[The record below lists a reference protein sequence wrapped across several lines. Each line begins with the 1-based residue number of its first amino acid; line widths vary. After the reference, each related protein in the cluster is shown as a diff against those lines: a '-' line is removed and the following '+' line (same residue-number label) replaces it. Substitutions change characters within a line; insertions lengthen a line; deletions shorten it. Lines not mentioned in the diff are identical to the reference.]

1 MVTSTAEPFRIHD
14 LFLIEICEGDY
25 GRALSRLSPMSL
37 PALETH
43 FWVRTRAQLA
53 AQAYALQG
61 EAALARAYYDSARV
75 YLEARIQEQPKDE
88 RLYASLG
95 IALAGLGLDK
105 EAVQAAQRA
114 ADLMPLSKDTFR
126 GPEGLQTLARVYTM
140 VGDYGAAVA
149 QLDRLLSIPSE
160 ISVPLLR
167 IDPAWDPLRDDPRF
181 QALLDKYS
189 LSSNSR
195 D

>member
-1 MVTSTAEPFRIHD
+1 MESPYLLYY
-14 LFLIEICEGDY
+14 LFLIAVYERDY
-25 GRALSRLSPMSL
+25 ETALSRLALMSS

-43 FWVRTRAQLA
+43 HWVLTRAQLA
-53 AQAYALQG
+53 ARAYALQG
-61 EAALARAYYDSARV
+61 EAATARAYYDSARV
-75 YLEARIQEQPKDE
+75 YLEGRIQQQPDDE

-95 IALAGLGLDK
+95 IALAGLRRDE

-114 ADLMPLSKDTFR
+114 VDLMPLSKDALR
-126 GPEGLQTLARVYTM
+126 GPERLQALARVYTM
-140 VGDYGAAVA
+140 IGDYGAAVE
-149 QLDRLLSIPSE
+149 QLDTLLSVPYYL
-160 ISVPLLR
+160 SVPVLR

-189 LSSNSR
+189 PSRNSL